1 MANELQGISRHI
13 IQIDPHRLKLLDVNA
28 RYMRHEVF
36 SRLVENVK
44 ADGGLTSVPFA
55 WQIHDDTTQIPL
67 ADENGEPVYEVLS
80 GNHRVKAALAAT
92 LDLID
97 VMVTEQYLTPARRRA
112 IQLSHN
118 ALAGEDDLTT
128 LKAIYD
134 TIDDVDWRTYSG
146 LDDKQ
151 LQLFQSV
158 SVEAMSE
165 ANLNFQTISLVFLP
179 TEVEQVAQIWDTVKK
194 ELTGSQEAWLARFAD
209 YDKAMNALEA
219 AGAAYGIR
227 NTATTLLAVL
237 DIFARHI
244 TDLREAWLD
253 DEGDPVQAGR
263 WVPLE
268 SILGTLFIPAAVG
281 AKLNRAIERRVS
293 AGDLDSGKRWQI
305 FETLLDD

>member
-1 MANELQGISRHI
+1 MANELQGIARRI
-13 IQIDPHRLKLLDVNA
+13 LQIDPRRLKLLDVNA

-36 SRLVENVK
+36 SRLVDNVK

-55 WQIHDDTTQIPL
+55 WQIHDDTTQLPL
-67 ADENGEPVYEVLS
+67 TDAEGQPVYEVLS

-134 TIDDVDWRTYSG
+134 TIDDVDWRQYSG

-151 LQLFQSV
+151 LQLFQSI
-158 SVEAMSE
+158 SVEGLAE
-165 ANLNFQTISLVFLP
+165 ANLQFQTISLVFLP
-179 TEVEQVAQIWDTVKK
+179 NEVEEVGKVWDAVKK
-194 ELTGSQEAWLARFAD
+194 ELSGSQEAWLARLAD

-219 AGAAYGIR
+219 AGASCGIR
-227 NTATTLLAVL
+227 NTATAFIAVL
-237 DIFARHI
+237 EVFARHI
-244 TDLREAWLD
+244 TDLRESWLD
-253 DEGDPVQAGR
+253 GDGEPVQAGR
-263 WVPLE
+263 QVPLE

-281 AKLNRAIERRVS
+281 AKLNRAIEKRIS
-293 AGDLDSGKRWQI
+293 AGELDSSKRWQI
-305 FETLLDD
+305 FEALIDG